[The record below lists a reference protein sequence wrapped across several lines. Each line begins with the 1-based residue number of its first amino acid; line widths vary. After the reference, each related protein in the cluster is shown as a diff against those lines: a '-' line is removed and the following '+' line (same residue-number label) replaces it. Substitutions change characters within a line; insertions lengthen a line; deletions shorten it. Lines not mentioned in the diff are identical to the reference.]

1 MHFGELD
8 RVADLR
14 YFSVVSFML
23 LNFVSVLGPFNRRDI
38 LLRPRP
44 SCVCPTSLVGRGR
57 PLVSNSRVNKTAGG
71 NDGRWLGS
79 SSSSFSFF
87 PFLLFRTLPLSL
99 SRLSPLRA
107 VPLRPSQSYRS
118 FFLSCFCV
126 FCSAG
131 RPLLAPLSH
140 CMIHGRTELYNLG
153 LGIGL

>member
-44 SCVCPTSLVGRGR
+44 SCVCPTSLVGGGR

-79 SSSSFSFF
+79 SSSSFF
-87 PFLLFRTLPLSL
+87 PFLLFRTLSLLLSSLPTSRSPSSSVAVLSKFFSQLLLCLLLRRAPPPRSPLSL
-99 SRLSPLRA
+99 YDTWS
-107 VPLRPSQSYRS
+107 
-118 FFLSCFCV
+118 
-126 FCSAG
+126 
-131 RPLLAPLSH
+131 
-140 CMIHGRTELYNLG
+140 N
-153 LGIGL
+153 